1 MIHSFMRRFI
11 LAFLFCTGLWAQS
24 SATSATVTIRIT
36 QMSTPSIA
44 ALVPVPNI
52 PPVMEFIITILNPA
66 VGQVYSYTIAG
77 AYVSSAG
84 RSYSGSGQI
93 NPAISASTIYVFQ
106 GQYGDSV
113 NLTANPPQISVY
125 SQIPNAAPVIIN

>member
-1 MIHSFMRRFI
+1 VIHSLMRRFI
-11 LAFLFCTGLWAQS
+11 VPFLFCIGLWAQ
-24 SATSATVTIRIT
+24 TPSATVTIRVT
-36 QMSTPSIA
+36 QASTPSIA
-44 ALVPVPNI
+44 ALTPVPNI
-52 PPVMEFIITILNPA
+52 PPVIEFILTILNPA

-77 AYVSSAG
+77 VYVSSAG
-84 RSYSGSGQI
+84 RTYTGQGSI

-125 SQIPNAAPVIIN
+125 SQIPASAPVVVN